1 MPLVIVALGVILLIV
16 LITGFKLNAFISL
29 IIVSFIVAL
38 ALGLPPSQIVT
49 SVEIGLGGTLG
60 HIALILGFGAVI
72 GRLIADAGGAYRISM
87 TLITKFGRRNVQWAV
102 VTASFIVGI
111 TLFWDVAFIL
121 LIPIVYM
128 ISKELKI
135 SITYFGLTLAGALVV
150 THSFL
155 PPHPG
160 ITAVTEEY
168 GADIAMVLFYG
179 IIIAIPTIIVAGMWF
194 PKISKKWIPS
204 AFEKEGNV
212 EALGEQKQWKL
223 EDTPGF
229 GISVLTVL
237 FPILLMATSAFLDI
251 IQKEVGFADNLLIEI
266 IRLIGT
272 PSVALLFSLLLA
284 VCTMGIARKIPMKD
298 LMDSAGASINA
309 IGLLILI
316 TGGGG
321 ALKQVIIDGGVGNY
335 IDELFAG
342 VTISPILLAW
352 IVAVILRIS
361 LGSGTV
367 AAIST
372 AGLVLPMLG
381 AYPDANLALVALA
394 TGAGT
399 AFASHV
405 NDPGFWMV
413 KEFFGLSLKET
424 FATYTL
430 LSSTA
435 SVVGIILILLMDA
448 SVILASL
455 AILAI
460 LALAVIIHKLEGIRK
475 RKNVVVDI
483 GHKLN

>member
-1 MPLVIVALGVILLIV
+1 MPLLIVALGVILLIV

-29 IIVSFIVAL
+29 IIVSFVVAL
-38 ALGLPPSQIVT
+38 ALGMPLEDIAT
-49 SVEIGLGGTLG
+49 SVETGLGGTLG
-60 HIALILGFGAVI
+60 HIALILAFGAMI

-87 TLITKFGRRNVQWAV
+87 TLIDKFGKRNVRWAV

-111 TLFWDVAFIL
+111 SLFWDVAFIL

-135 SITYFGLTLAGALVV
+135 SITHFGLTMAGALVV

-168 GADIAMVLFYG
+168 GADIALVLVYG
-179 IIIAIPTIIVAGMWF
+179 IVISIPTIVVAGMWF
-194 PKISKKWIPS
+194 PKVNKKWIPS

-212 EALGEQKQWKL
+212 EALGEQKHWRI

-229 GISVLTVL
+229 VISVLTAV

-251 IQKEVGFADNLLIEI
+251 TQKEVGFSDNLLIEI
-266 IRLIGT
+266 IRFVGN

-284 VCTMGIARKIPMKD
+284 MYTMGIARKIPMKD
-298 LMDSAGASINA
+298 LMTSAGASINA
-309 IGLLILI
+309 IGLIILI

-321 ALKQVIIDGGVGNY
+321 ALKQVIIDGGVGGY
-335 IDELFAG
+335 IDELFTG

-367 AAIST
+367 AALST

-435 SVVGIILILLMDA
+435 SIVGIVLILLMDA
-448 SVILASL
+448 SVILAGL
-455 AILAI
+455 VIVAIL
-460 LALAVIIHKLEGIRK
+460 LLAVVIHMFDGIRK
-475 RKNVVVDI
+475 KDVEET
-483 GHKLN
+483 GT